1 MMNKNVFVK
10 PNGQS
15 RACAGDAEARKRP
28 SETRVKLIKIP
39 YLCNMIRD
47 FYDIDLSGR
56 NSFHVRQRAA
66 RLVEFE
72 TTDDL
77 TAFFRKGAPA
87 KWTVLA
93 GGNNILFTQDFDG
106 VLLTPRAASIDVVA
120 ETPDAVAVRAEAGV
134 EWDDLVAWA
143 VERDLWGIENLS
155 LIPGKVG
162 AAPVQNIGAYGAEAK
177 DAIESVEMFCTDTC
191 NTLILSREHCAFGY
205 RESVFKHALRGRV
218 VITAV
223 TFRLSRRP
231 RPDLGYGDLL
241 RETEARGGATLRNI
255 REAVCAIRRSKLPDT
270 AVLGNAGSF
279 FKNPVVEAA
288 VAERLSFDIA
298 GQVAQLRAERDA
310 IARALAACPAIERV
324 YPSDANFILVR
335 TPDPDRLYDAL
346 IAAGVIVRNRSRIP
360 GCEGCLR
367 ITVGTPEENVRMLET
382 VKNFTL

>member
-1 MMNKNVFVK
+1 MQYDS
-10 PNGQS
+10 G
-15 RACAGDAEARKRP
+15 
-28 SETRVKLIKIP
+28 
-39 YLCNMIRD
+39 

-177 DAIESVEMFCTDTC
+177 DAIESVEMISF
-191 NTLILSREHCAFGY
+191 SAVP
-205 RESVFKHALRGRV
+205 VFV
-218 VITAV
+218 PTI
-223 TFRLSRRP
+223 S
-231 RPDLGYGDLL
+231 
-241 RETEARGGATLRNI
+241 
-255 REAVCAIRRSKLPDT
+255 
-270 AVLGNAGSF
+270 
-279 FKNPVVEAA
+279 
-288 VAERLSFDIA
+288 
-298 GQVAQLRAERDA
+298 
-310 IARALAACPAIERV
+310 RALTAHGI
-324 YPSDANFILVR
+324 FILM
-335 TPDPDRLYDAL
+335 RLPVMKA
-346 IAAGVIVRNRSRIP
+346 R
-360 GCEGCLR
+360 
-367 ITVGTPEENVRMLET
+367 
-382 VKNFTL
+382 

>member
-1 MMNKNVFVK
+1 
-10 PNGQS
+10 
-15 RACAGDAEARKRP
+15 
-28 SETRVKLIKIP
+28 
-39 YLCNMIRD
+39 MIRD

-223 TFRLSRRP
+223 TFRLSPVRGPIWVTAICCARP
-231 RPDLGYGDLL
+231 R
-241 RETEARGGATLRNI
+241 
-255 REAVCAIRRSKLPDT
+255 
-270 AVLGNAGSF
+270 
-279 FKNPVVEAA
+279 
-288 VAERLSFDIA
+288 
-298 GQVAQLRAERDA
+298 RAEAPRCA
-310 IARALAACPAIERV
+310 TSAKQSVRSGARSCPTRPYWAMPAV
-324 YPSDANFILVR
+324 S
-335 TPDPDRLYDAL
+335 
-346 IAAGVIVRNRSRIP
+346 SRIRWWRP
-360 GCEGCLR
+360 PSPNGFGR
-367 ITVGTPEENVRMLET
+367 TTPPCRST
-382 VKNFTL
+382 PPPKAA

>member
-1 MMNKNVFVK
+1 
-10 PNGQS
+10 
-15 RACAGDAEARKRP
+15 
-28 SETRVKLIKIP
+28 
-39 YLCNMIRD
+39 MIRD

-288 VAERLSFDIA
+288 VAERLRTDYPALPLYPAAEGRMKLAA
-298 GQVAQLRAERDA
+298 GGLIEQAGMKGHREGCVGVHDRQALVLVNYGDA
-310 IARALAACPAIERV
+310 TGGEVLALAHKVQEA
-324 YPSDANFILVR
+324 VR
-335 TPDPDRLYDAL
+335 AKFGVE
-346 IAAGVIVRNRSRIP
+346 IAAEV
-360 GCEGCLR
+360 
-367 ITVGTPEENVRMLET
+367 NVL
-382 VKNFTL
+382 